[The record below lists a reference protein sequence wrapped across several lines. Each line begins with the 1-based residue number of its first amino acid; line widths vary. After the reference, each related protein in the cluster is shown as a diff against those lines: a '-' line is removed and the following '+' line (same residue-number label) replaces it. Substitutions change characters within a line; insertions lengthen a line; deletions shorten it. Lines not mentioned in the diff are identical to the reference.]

1 MTKYAKLEKNIKIP
15 RRTTSTKEILG
26 VKKIKKRKLRAFD
39 VPRILNPDFFF
50 LNFNSNFKLPKVF

>member
-50 LNFNSNFKLPKVF
+50 LKFFFKF